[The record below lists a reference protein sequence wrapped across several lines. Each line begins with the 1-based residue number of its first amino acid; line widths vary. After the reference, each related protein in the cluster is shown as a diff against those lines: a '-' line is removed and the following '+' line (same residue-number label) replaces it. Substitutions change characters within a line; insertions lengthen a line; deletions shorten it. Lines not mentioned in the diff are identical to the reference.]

1 MEQRNLYSIM
11 HGALLAYLNEGV
23 DDDEELIK
31 AYIERIE
38 NDLPVFISNNFGV
51 RIDSIYNVTDSAE
64 IERYRVAITNDAVL
78 KSIDRSL
85 DEPSYSEALRT
96 YRRFLC
102 SRLNPLKDSVDRPLL
117 VPGETKLEN
126 SKKRVLREGAE
137 VQSEHVTH
145 YERNQDARK
154 ACIEYYKERHEG
166 RIVCECCGFDFS
178 KAYPGIGEE
187 YIEVHHLKPISQGGG
202 EHPVVPEKD
211 LVPLCSNCHSMIH
224 REGGQGDCMSLEE
237 LKSYYKGINYNK
249 LT

>member
-1 MEQRNLYSIM
+1 MEYQSQHDSFLEY
-11 HGALLAYLNEGV
+11 LLSVKREQQGFVSSL
-23 DDDEELIK
+23 LH
-31 AYIERIE
+31 RIE
-38 NDLPVFISNNFGV
+38 EDLPRF
-51 RIDSIYNVTDSAE
+51 IDSYFETTIKSIYEITD
-64 IERYRVAITNDAVL
+64 VNAIDILRGAIIKNSVL
-78 KSIDRSL
+78 KSLDRQC
-85 DEPSYSEALRT
+85 DEPSYTIALLW
-96 YRRFLC
+96 YRRFLQ
-102 SRLNPLKDSVDRPLL
+102 SDYYKQKYNNGPIS
-117 VPGETKLEN
+117 VPGEDHIEKSIKEG
-126 SKKRVLREGAE
+126 RVLREGAE

-187 YIEVHHLKPISQGGG
+187 YIEVHHLKPISQRGG
-202 EHPVVPEKD
+202 EHQVVPEKD

-224 REGGQGDCMSLEE
+224 RVGGQGDCMSLEE